1 MPPWALKW
9 AVPIAG
15 YLLAAIL
22 GWRLLSAHER
32 NGELEAKLEAQ
43 AGETRECADTNKSN
57 LTALAEVR
65 DAHNACLDG
74 RRADADRREAELEA
88 RGAAMLAAQG
98 EAERLRR
105 ERDELIRQDPTC
117 EAHSRQ
123 VLADSCPAIAER
135 LRERSRGSRSNPD

>member
-9 AVPIAG
+9 AVPYAG
-15 YLLAAIL
+15 YLLAAIF
-22 GWRLLSAHER
+22 GWLLLSAHER
-32 NGELEAKLEAQ
+32 IGEVEAKLDTQ
-43 AGETRECADTNKSN
+43 AGETREAADANTTNLQTIADLRSQIATMIAAHAANARKTQRE
-57 LTALAEVR
+57 LEVR
-65 DAHNACLDG
+65 
-74 RRADADRREAELEA
+74 AE
-88 RGAAMLAAQG
+88 AMLAAQG